1 MLKDDY
7 DINIIGRQAW
17 EEDQGEITLN
27 TTGAYTYRGS
37 ARFIA
42 YKEYDTEDPKV
53 SYTSV
58 LKVEPGKVTMMRS
71 GSSTRLILEKGRRHL
86 CLYDT
91 GYGTL
96 TLGVFTSEL
105 STSLGEAGGRIDIN
119 TAGVD
124 ELMLLPGIGEK
135 RAQAI
140 LDYRAQHGP
149 FAQVEDAAQVPG
161 ITQAMVDSWAGQAY
175 VR

>member
-27 TTGAYTYRGS
+27 TTGAYTYRGG

-58 LKVEPGKVTMMRS
+58 LKVEPGNVTMMRS
-71 GSSTRLILEKGRRHL
+71 GSSTRLILEQGRRHL

-105 STSLGEAGGRIDIN
+105 STSLGEAGGRIDIKYTLDIDSN
-119 TAGVD
+119 LSSSNEITVEVKPRGQ
-124 ELMLLPGIGEK
+124 
-135 RAQAI
+135 RA
-140 LDYRAQHGP
+140 
-149 FAQVEDAAQVPG
+149 AAL
-161 ITQAMVDSWAGQAY
+161 
-175 VR
+175 

>member
-27 TTGAYTYRGS
+27 TTGAYTYRGG

-105 STSLGEAGGRIDIN
+105 HDALKQKGGSLRIKYTLDIDSNLSSSNEIKVEVTPLRRASAGTTKKG
-119 TAGVD
+119 
-124 ELMLLPGIGEK
+124 
-135 RAQAI
+135 
-140 LDYRAQHGP
+140 
-149 FAQVEDAAQVPG
+149 
-161 ITQAMVDSWAGQAY
+161 
-175 VR
+175 

>member
-7 DINIIGRQAW
+7 DINIIGRQAY
-17 EEDQGEITLN
+17 EEETGEITLN
-27 TTGAYTYRGS
+27 TTGAYTQRGG

-42 YKEYDTEDPKV
+42 YKEYDTDDPKV

-71 GSSTRLILEKGRRHL
+71 GSATRLILEQGKRHL

-96 TLGVFTSEL
+96 SVGVFTSDL
-105 STSLGEAGGRIDIN
+105 TCSLGERGGRVDIKYTLDIDSNLSSSNEI
-119 TAGVD
+119 TVEVRPRGHAG
-124 ELMLLPGIGEK
+124 L
-135 RAQAI
+135 RA
-140 LDYRAQHGP
+140 
-149 FAQVEDAAQVPG
+149 
-161 ITQAMVDSWAGQAY
+161 
-175 VR
+175 